1 MNKNADIAVFHH
13 KTTEWVGHKGAQT
26 LYYAEQQASRIGYP
40 LNWSITIN
48 FSQLGIAPHDAKRA
62 FAKIRSHRFAPW
74 VRRPS
79 KTAQAHAAPPTYAYG
94 FENCR
99 NGRAFGI
106 ENDDHN
112 VHVHWAVHVPLLRQ
126 RHLEGMLHHW
136 VAQIV
141 GESDWPI
148 EAVHLVPI
156 TRAGTTARYPT
167 KGARPETAKHFGVPE
182 DKIAPQGVIVG
193 QRTGTS
199 RNIGPSARI
208 RLDRKLGISR
218 KANRHHGRQKP

>member
-1 MNKNADIAVFHH
+1 MNKDAGITRSSQR
-13 KTTEWVGHKGAQT
+13 TTEWVGQKGAQT
-26 LYYAEQQASRIGYP
+26 LYYAEQQAARIGYP

-48 FSQLGIAPHDAKRA
+48 FSQLGITPQDAGRA
-62 FAKIRSHRFAPW
+62 FAKIRSQRFAPW

-79 KTAQAHAAPPTYAYG
+79 KGAQMHAAPPTYSYG

-99 NGRAFGI
+99 DRQALEVDG
-106 ENDDHN
+106 EDHN
-112 VHVHWAVHVPLLRQ
+112 IHVHWAVHVPLRRQ
-126 RHLEGMLHHW
+126 RHLEGMLHRW
-136 VAQIV
+136 ITQIARDP
-141 GESDWPI
+141 DWPI
-148 EAVHLVPI
+148 EALHFVPI
-156 TRAGTTARYPT
+156 TRTGDAAAIRP

-208 RLDRKLGISR
+208 RLDRKLGVSR
-218 KANRHHGRQKP
+218 KANRRHNQKRA

>member
-1 MNKNADIAVFHH
+1 MNKSAGIMGPHRRA
-13 KTTEWVGHKGAQT
+13 TGWVGQKGAQT
-26 LYYAEQQASRIGYP
+26 LYYAEQQAERIGYP

-48 FSQLGIAPHDAKRA
+48 FSRLGIAPQDAGRA
-62 FAKIRSHRFAPW
+62 FAKVRSQRFAPW

-79 KTAQAHAAPPTYAYG
+79 KAAQVHAAPPTYSYG

-99 NGRAFGI
+99 DRQALGI
-106 ENDDHN
+106 DDEDHN
-112 VHVHWAVHVPLLRQ
+112 VHVHWAVHVPLQRQ
-126 RHLEGMLHHW
+126 RHLEGMLHRW
-136 VAQIV
+136 MTQIAA
-141 GESDWPI
+141 GPDWPT
-148 EAVHLVPI
+148 EALHLARI
-156 TRAGTTARYPT
+156 TRTGGTSRYPT

-208 RLDRKLGISR
+208 RLDRRLGVNR
-218 KANRHHGRQKP
+218 KANRYYGQRKP